1 MNDNISKGKLG
12 QNKSR
17 RAEYN
22 HREWENKRKFLRFL
36 LKTLAFTL
44 LVRLERVEGIEN
56 IPKTGPGILL
66 MNHIGWVDPIVLVH
80 VVPRSIVPLAKVEV
94 YDYPVIGIFPRLWGV
109 IPVQREGVDRQAVQ
123 SALDVLKKQEIILV
137 APEGTRNPMLQRG
150 KGGFAYLA
158 SRSGAPIIP
167 VTIEGSTGYPV
178 IRYSRRWR
186 ESPIEVKFGRP
197 FIYRK
202 EYKRAGREELRK
214 LSDEAMYY
222 LARMLPEERRGY
234 YSDLTNA
241 TQDTFDVI

>member
-1 MNDNISKGKLG
+1 MNNENLG
-12 QNKSR
+12 LTNNQY
-17 RAEYN
+17 AAYN
-22 HREWENKRKFLRFL
+22 HEDWENKRRFLRFL

-44 LVRLERVEGIEN
+44 LVRLEHVEGLEN
-56 IPKTGPGILL
+56 IPKAGPGILL

-80 VVPRSIVPLAKVEV
+80 VVPRNIVPLAKVEV
-94 YDYPVIGIFPRLWGV
+94 FDYPVIGIFPQLWGV
-109 IPVQREGVDRQAVQ
+109 IPVQREGVDRRAVQ
-123 SALDVLKKQEIILV
+123 SALTVLKKQEIILV
-137 APEGTRNPMLQRG
+137 APEGTRNPTLQRG

-167 VTIEGSTGYPV
+167 VTIEGSPGYPV

-197 FIYRK
+197 FVYRE

-222 LARMLPEERRGY
+222 LSAMLPGERRGY
-234 YSDLTNA
+234 YSDLTKA
-241 TQDTFDVI
+241 TRDTFDVL